1 MKPNDDGSQ
10 VLKTGRAE
18 SARGR
23 TLPMLSLRMTQ
34 LAATLLSIKVWTEQ
48 KQKAILLFLVEVF
61 GLGRTGF

>member
-1 MKPNDDGSQ
+1 
-10 VLKTGRAE
+10 
-18 SARGR
+18 
-23 TLPMLSLRMTQ
+23 MLSLRMTQ